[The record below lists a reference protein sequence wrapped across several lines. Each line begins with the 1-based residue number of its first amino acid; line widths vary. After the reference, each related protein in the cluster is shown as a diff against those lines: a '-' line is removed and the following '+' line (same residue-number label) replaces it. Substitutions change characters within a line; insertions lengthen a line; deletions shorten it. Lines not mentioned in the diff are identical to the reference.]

1 MKLVTYLFLYLPRPS
16 IIYELLFCRLKCEKL
31 YYRKGVVCRIYMF
44 GWYYLIKIKMN
55 GIESFFIEIDFFFN
69 GMGVLNDIKC
79 AHHLYPT
86 LNLILNYLNNEF

>member
-1 MKLVTYLFLYLPRPS
+1 
-16 IIYELLFCRLKCEKL
+16 
-31 YYRKGVVCRIYMF
+31 
-44 GWYYLIKIKMN
+44 MN